1 MVDEG
6 CEVITEFFRDWV
18 SEDPNQDVDMPADD
32 DEAAEAE
39 LARLRSFVDKY
50 RDRFE
55 ANPWIQSLLTLA

>member
-1 MVDEG
+1 
-6 CEVITEFFRDWV
+6 
-18 SEDPNQDVDMPADD
+18 VDMPADD